1 MRPRLLDGVR
11 HVECQEESS
20 IHDSAE
26 WRFRQVRDAWIL
38 PYGQRP
44 VLTAVAG

>member
-11 HVECQEESS
+11 HVACKEGSS
-20 IHDSAE
+20 IHDSAGR
-26 WRFRQVRDAWIL
+26 RFRQVRDAWVL
-38 PYGQRP
+38 PYGGGP